1 MWRHWYFFVKFQAR
15 WNDESRVID
24 GDSMHDCVTS
34 LKPQILEVVEK
45 AREEE
50 VSQRKA
56 KKKEEDQK
64 ELEKAKRKA
73 AEKAKETPVSEETAP
88 KASSDNSD
96 NVVGTSGEA
105 ASSNP
110 AAGGNNFGE
119 ESDMATSTPND
130 TSFNEAVVS
139 AASMASTAAADLAAA
154 ITSQLRSSTSR
165 YVPSH

>member
-1 MWRHWYFFVKFQAR
+1 M
-15 WNDESRVID
+15 ID

-88 KASSDNSD
+88 KTSDNSD